1 MRLSAGT
8 TLGPYEILAL
18 MGAGGMGEVY
28 RARDSKLGREV
39 ALKVLAPEFASDTDR
54 MARFDRE
61 ARVLASLNHPNI
73 ATIYGL
79 EDRAIVMELVEGQTL
94 AERILRGPM
103 SLEEVRLLAIQIIE
117 ALDYA
122 HDRGVIHR
130 DLKPGNV
137 KITPDGKV
145 KLLDFGLAKAL
156 ADEPATAPSQDSATL
171 TLGKTQA
178 GVILG
183 TAAYMSPE
191 QVKGQACRPPRR
203 HLGFRRH
210 PVRDANGQSAVH
222 G

>member
-61 ARVLASLNHPNI
+61 ARVLASLNHSNI
-73 ATIYGL
+73 ATIHGL
-79 EDRAIVMELVEGQTL
+79 EGRAIVMELVEGQTL
-94 AERILRGPM
+94 AERIRRGPM

-145 KLLDFGLAKAL
+145 NLTFAL
-156 ADEPATAPSQDSATL
+156 
-171 TLGKTQA
+171 
-178 GVILG
+178 
-183 TAAYMSPE
+183 
-191 QVKGQACRPPRR
+191 R
-203 HLGFRRH
+203 GF
-210 PVRDANGQSAVH
+210 
-222 G
+222 